1 MLCYPLDLTG
11 KHLFW
16 PWKKNVVTVNLIYV
30 KITKELKKNGALV
43 KLLSVAGETFA
54 FKNKKCSNDK
64 NLMLVQL
71 LYFLVTQENETPIA
85 VGVMSIDLNVFF
97 HMK

>member
-1 MLCYPLDLTG
+1 MLCYPLDLIG

-30 KITKELKKNGALV
+30 KITSANSALV
-43 KLLSVAGETFA
+43 KLLSVAGETFT

-71 LYFLVTQENETPIA
+71 LYFLVIQENETPIA
-85 VGVMSIDLNVFF
+85 MGVVSIDLNVFF
-97 HMK
+97 QMK